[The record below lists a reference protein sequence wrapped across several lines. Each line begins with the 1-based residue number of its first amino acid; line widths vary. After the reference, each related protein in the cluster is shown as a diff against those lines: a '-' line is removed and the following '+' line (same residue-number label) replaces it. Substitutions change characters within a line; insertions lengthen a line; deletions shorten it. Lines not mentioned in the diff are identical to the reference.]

1 MQVLGA
7 DCLPE
12 SPLPSARCPVQGAS
26 LVARVPVLESPPPGS
41 RRGGGSRLR
50 GPSDLQQPDPD
61 RVEDQPVG
69 QISTRR
75 VGADGGDC
83 GQYVLQT
90 LGLAVR
96 HSGTT
101 PAAMRRETSDLSPSA
116 GTRSMVEPSTD
127 SSASRARP
135 RRIRLVPGGKSASR
149 SRSLPGRS
157 SPRATLPNTR
167 SPVRPC
173 AAAVSTRRLRL
184 RRTRRRN
191 SLAASP
197 DSRGQN
203 GRTSR
208 SGGCQWVQPA
218 GIRGRSGADRG
229 LRREVAW
236 PPCAHRD
243 VRFLPGPG
251 GSSDVGVAL
260 AASGNN
266 KGKKLP
272 LLATSNL

>member
-12 SPLPSARCPVQGAS
+12 SPLPSARYPVQGAS

-50 GPSDLQQPDPD
+50 GPCSVFGIGWQVAEKSLDGFAERAHVVVDRCLDDGMGSVEVAVRQVIAHRGDLAPRDGRFGVEERKWKRLDGFSDLQQPDPD

-69 QISTRR
+69 QISMRG

-96 HSGTT
+96 RSGTT
-101 PAAMRRETSDLSPSA
+101 SAAMRRPTSGLSPSA

-135 RRIRLVPGGKSASR
+135 RRIRLVPGG
-149 SRSLPGRS
+149 
-157 SPRATLPNTR
+157 SPRAGRGHFPVGPRRARRCQTR
-167 SPVRPC
+167 VVR
-173 AAAVSTRRLRL
+173 
-184 RRTRRRN
+184 
-191 SLAASP
+191 
-197 DSRGQN
+197 
-203 GRTSR
+203 
-208 SGGCQWVQPA
+208 
-218 GIRGRSGADRG
+218 
-229 LRREVAW
+229 
-236 PPCAHRD
+236 
-243 VRFLPGPG
+243 
-251 GSSDVGVAL
+251 
-260 AASGNN
+260 
-266 KGKKLP
+266 
-272 LLATSNL
+272 